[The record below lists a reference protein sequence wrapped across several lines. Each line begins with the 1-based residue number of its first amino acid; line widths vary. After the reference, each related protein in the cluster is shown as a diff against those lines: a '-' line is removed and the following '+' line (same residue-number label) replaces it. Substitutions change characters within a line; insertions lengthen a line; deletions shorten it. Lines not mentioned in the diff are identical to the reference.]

1 MRFFL
6 GKSLI
11 LREYSPS
18 RVSLFLLISSAS
30 IGGIIQLVVQITSM
44 YTILMG
50 YCMAGQVRTMMS
62 SAMYKNKLIMGEKSL
77 GGSPWCLLRFFF
89 VTTWGILEALL
100 YLEVVGL
107 ESMALGVHFDN
118 FGILRYPVLGL
129 IVSMVVDV
137 ELVYEGLYITVVLDV
152 QKSGLEFLSEGWNIF
167 DISLYCMLSAYST
180 DWRSTGLITVIFFL
194 VSYPPPFSR

>member
-77 GGSPWCLLRFFF
+77 GGSPWCLLRFFLSDHLRN
-89 VTTWGILEALL
+89 TRSIALL
-100 YLEVVGL
+100 GSGRVRVNGLGGALWQFWYSPLPCPGPNCFHGSWCWIGIWRLVHHCGPWCPEVRPW
-107 ESMALGVHFDN
+107 
-118 FGILRYPVLGL
+118 IP
-129 IVSMVVDV
+129 
-137 ELVYEGLYITVVLDV
+137 
-152 QKSGLEFLSEGWNIF
+152 
-167 DISLYCMLSAYST
+167 
-180 DWRSTGLITVIFFL
+180 
-194 VSYPPPFSR
+194 